1 MAASPGKWTMSCLV
15 GQRESDFH
23 GNKPST
29 CLPSCQ
35 GEYYFFLHLP
45 RLRLSQTPLG
55 PRPPRRHE
63 RVRETGLET
72 PGGVISG
79 FHPWPARKAAGYYP
93 CLELEFSHS
102 PESKAGKSY
111 SKSLIGKLP
120 FRLAGSLED
129 VAVDRRILITVSLA
143 IWCGDW
149 VVVASN
155 GTEGLFWWRIL
166 TQFTAQICNS
176 QITEEIAFPKTVP

>member
-1 MAASPGKWTMSCLV
+1 MSCLV

-35 GEYYFFLHLP
+35 AEYYSSLRLP

-55 PRPPRRHE
+55 LRPPRRHE
-63 RVRETGLET
+63 RVKETGLET

-79 FHPWPARKAAGYYP
+79 FHPWPARKATEYCP
-93 CLELEFSHS
+93 CLALMFSHS

-111 SKSLIGKLP
+111 LSH
-120 FRLAGSLED
+120 
-129 VAVDRRILITVSLA
+129 
-143 IWCGDW
+143 
-149 VVVASN
+149 
-155 GTEGLFWWRIL
+155 L
-166 TQFTAQICNS
+166 TF
-176 QITEEIAFPKTVP
+176 